1 MNKKNIKLVIMMM
14 KKTHTALAIVLLLAF
29 VGTVSTY
36 ARGWKAPDDQKE
48 KKSYIKF
55 DASTAAQGEAL
66 YNANCASC
74 HGNPGKNNALKSLN
88 PIPPDLSSAATQSL
102 TDGELIYILNNGAGL
117 MPSFKNSLGEE
128 KEWMVISYL
137 RGFNKNYVQELSKF
151 DPAKSKLVKLVSSF
165 DKASNTISVKATA
178 DEKNGTIA
186 IAGAEISLFVKR
198 YFGNF
203 QIDKSAK
210 TDAGGMA
217 KFTFPTDLPG
227 NKEGELDVLVKMFD
241 ENYGEVQSTTKYA
254 IGVPTD
260 NPGLNDN
267 RAIWNV
273 VAKAPFWVIGLYSTG
288 LIAFLLLLA
297 FLLNNLRK
305 IFISKTIKN

>member
-1 MNKKNIKLVIMMM
+1 MMM

-29 VGTVSTY
+29 VGTVNTY
-36 ARGWKAPDDQKE
+36 ARAWKAPDDQKD

-88 PIPPDLSSAATQSL
+88 PIPPDLSTAPTQSL

-165 DKASNTISVKATA
+165 DKASNSILVKATA
-178 DEKNGTIA
+178 SEKNATIA
-186 IAGAEISLFVKR
+186 IVGAEVSVFVKR

-203 QIDKSAK
+203 QIDKAAK
-210 TDAGGMA
+210 TDASGMV
-217 KFTFPTDLPG
+217 KFTFPKDLPG

-254 IGVPTD
+254 IGIPTD
-260 NPGLNDN
+260 KPALNDN

-297 FLLNNLRK
+297 FLLNNLRN
-305 IFISKTIKN
+305 IYNSKPKN

>member
-1 MNKKNIKLVIMMM
+1 MTLQKRYSV
-14 KKTHTALAIVLLLAF
+14 LAITLLLLF
-29 VGTVSTY
+29 VTNTSIS
-36 ARGWKAPDDQKE
+36 ARNWKAPDDQKD

-88 PIPPDLSSAATQSL
+88 PIPPDLSTAPTQSL
-102 TDGELIYILNNGAGL
+102 TDGELLYILNNGAGL

-128 KEWMVISYL
+128 KEWLIISYL

-165 DKASNTISVKATA
+165 DKVSNTIVVKATA
-178 DEKNGTIA
+178 DEKAGTIG
-186 IAGAEISLFVKR
+186 IAGAEVSVFVKR

-210 TDAGGMA
+210 TDNNGIA
-217 KFTFPTDLPG
+217 KFIFPNDMPG
-227 NKEGELDVLVKMFD
+227 NKKGELDVLVKMFD
-241 ENYGEVQSTTKYA
+241 ENYGEVQKTTTFA
-254 IGVPTD
+254 IGIPTD
-260 NPGLNDN
+260 KPALTDN

-288 LIAFLLLLA
+288 LIAFILLLG

-305 IFISKTIKN
+305 IFYSKS

>member
-1 MNKKNIKLVIMMM
+1 MILQKKYTGFAI
-14 KKTHTALAIVLLLAF
+14 ALMLLFAANSNTF
-29 VGTVSTY
+29 S
-36 ARGWKAPDDQKE
+36 RNWKAPDDQKD

-74 HGNPGKNNALKSLN
+74 HGTPGKNNALKSLN
-88 PIPPDLSSAATQSL
+88 PIPPDLSMAPTQSL
-102 TDGELIYILNNGAGL
+102 TDGELIYILNAGAGL

-128 KEWMVISYL
+128 KEWLIISYL

-151 DPAKSKLVKLVSSF
+151 DPAKSKLVKLISSF
-165 DKASNTISVKATA
+165 DKATNTITVKATA
-178 DEKNGTIA
+178 AEKTGTIA
-186 IAGAEISLFVKR
+186 IANADVSLFVKR

-203 QIDKSAK
+203 QIDKSVK
-210 TDAGGMA
+210 TDASGTA
-217 KFTFPTDLPG
+217 KFAFPTDMPG

-241 ENYGEVQSTTKYA
+241 DNYGEVQSTTTYA

-260 NPGLNDN
+260 KPGLNDN

-273 VAKAPFWVIGLYSTG
+273 VAKAPFWIIGLYSTG

-305 IFISKTIKN
+305 IFNSKS

>member
-1 MNKKNIKLVIMMM
+1 MTFQNKY
-14 KKTHTALAIVLLLAF
+14 TGFAIALLLLFTANS
-29 VGTVSTY
+29 STFS
-36 ARGWKAPDDQKE
+36 RGWKAPDDQKD

-74 HGNPGKNNALKSLN
+74 HGTPGKNNALKSLN
-88 PIPPDLSSAATQSL
+88 PIPPDLSMAPTQSL
-102 TDGELIYILNNGAGL
+102 TDGELLYILNAGAGL
-117 MPSFKNSLGEE
+117 MPSFRNTLGEE

-137 RGFNKNYVQELSKF
+137 RGFNKNYVQEISKF

-165 DKASNTISVKATA
+165 DKATNAIIVKATA
-178 DEKNGTIA
+178 NEKNGTIA
-186 IAGAEISLFVKR
+186 IAGAEVSLFVKR

-210 TDAGGMA
+210 TDANGMA
-217 KFTFPTDLPG
+217 KFSFPTDMPG

-241 ENYGEVQSTTKYA
+241 ENYGEVQSTSTYA
-254 IGVPTD
+254 IGIPTD
-260 NPGLNDN
+260 KPALNDN

-273 VAKAPFWVIGLYSTG
+273 VAKAPLWVIGLYSAG

-305 IFISKTIKN
+305 IYNSKY